1 MENNNKNRVVSGI
14 TATGKITIGNYI
26 GAIKSFIELQEK
38 YDLFVF
44 VANLHAITL
53 PISQKDLKENTK
65 AIAALY
71 MACGLDP
78 EKSTIFIQSDVLEHA
93 QLGHIMLC
101 NSTMGELQKM
111 TQFKDKSAKGVKLDN
126 NTTYIPTGLFT
137 YPTLMAAD
145 ILLYDP
151 HLVPV
156 GKDQKQH
163 IELARNI
170 ATRMNGVYGDDLFQI
185 PEEFTPEFGAKIM
198 SLQDPSK
205 KMSKSDSDQN
215 GYIALLDDA
224 ATVKRKISKALT
236 DSENKVAYDVENKP
250 GVSNLLVIYSAFSGE
265 SIDDIVNKYKD
276 LGYKEFKEGLTKVIN
291 DSLEKIQTKYND
303 IINSPSFD
311 EIMVEGANK
320 ARRIAQKKLNKVHN
334 RLGLNYKRK

>member
-1 MENNNKNRVVSGI
+1 
-14 TATGKITIGNYI
+14 
-26 GAIKSFIELQEK
+26 
-38 YDLFVF
+38 
-44 VANLHAITL
+44 
-53 PISQKDLKENTK
+53 
-65 AIAALY
+65 
-71 MACGLDP
+71 
-78 EKSTIFIQSDVLEHA
+78 
-93 QLGHIMLC
+93 
-101 NSTMGELQKM
+101 
-111 TQFKDKSAKGVKLDN
+111 
-126 NTTYIPTGLFT
+126 
-137 YPTLMAAD
+137 
-145 ILLYDP
+145 
-151 HLVPV
+151 
-156 GKDQKQH
+156 
-163 IELARNI
+163 
-170 ATRMNGVYGDDLFQI
+170 
-185 PEEFTPEFGAKIM
+185 M